1 MQQFNILKTAMSKR
15 IVVLDSFR
23 AVAAL
28 SVLLFHLTNR
38 HFAYGHYGVQ
48 FFFIISGFVIFNTIG
63 KIKSGNEFIIRRF
76 FRLYPTY
83 WACVII
89 TTLVINFFS
98 ISHEHISGYKFLAN
112 FTMIQELLNVENI
125 DTSYWSLLPEL
136 FFYGL
141 ILILYWTRQLKNIE
155 IIGLLWIVLIL
166 IAAYFKIETKIP
178 LIRILN
184 IRHGQLFLSGIM
196 FYKIYKGAYTKRTI
210 AIIILCYLCCL
221 YVYPVSHPDIY
232 PVLSNA
238 IIISIIFFSFVLFIK
253 GKLSFLANKQLQF
266 IGLISYPVYLLHQKI
281 GLILLDIL
289 NSRLPQF
296 AILNFV
302 LVTLLIILV
311 SYCIY
316 RVVEKPVQHV
326 SKFLVNRLNVSNDKG
341 SNF

>member
-1 MQQFNILKTAMSKR
+1 
-15 IVVLDSFR
+15 
-23 AVAAL
+23 
-28 SVLLFHLTNR
+28 
-38 HFAYGHYGVQ
+38 
-48 FFFIISGFVIFNTIG
+48 
-63 KIKSGNEFIIRRF
+63 
-76 FRLYPTY
+76 
-83 WACVII
+83 
-89 TTLVINFFS
+89 
-98 ISHEHISGYKFLAN
+98 
-112 FTMIQELLNVENI
+112 
-125 DTSYWSLLPEL
+125 
-136 FFYGL
+136 
-141 ILILYWTRQLKNIE
+141 
-155 IIGLLWIVLIL
+155 
-166 IAAYFKIETKIP
+166 
-178 LIRILN
+178 
-184 IRHGQLFLSGIM
+184 M